1 MQTLES
7 LNRKIKTA
15 HDLLGVVKTMKSLAA
30 VNIRQFER
38 AVESLEQYKSVVD
51 MGWKVFLGSGKP
63 GAFKSGGH
71 VAACLVVG
79 SDQGMCGPYNEALW
93 PFVSE
98 QAQTLKNGG
107 LELSYWTMGEKVHG
121 MLEDAGV
128 VSEERFSP
136 PGSLQAI
143 ILRVQDVV
151 RKVET
156 WRLGRRLEDL
166 YLCHH
171 VLARQGG
178 YSPVFQ
184 KVLPLDESWVDVH
197 VSSPWPNH
205 CLPMLGLTRE
215 TMFSHL
221 FRQHL
226 FVSFYRAFAQSL
238 ACENAARLMAMQAAE
253 KNILEQEEELQARFR
268 EQRQAAITS
277 ELLDI
282 MSGFEALNE
291 EGASV

>member
-38 AVESLEQYKSVVD
+38 AVESLEQYKAVVD
-51 MGWKVFLGSGKP
+51 MGWKVFLRSGKP
-63 GAFKSGGH
+63 GAFKSGSNRS
-71 VAACLVVG
+71 ACLIVG
-79 SDQGMCGPYNEALW
+79 SDQGMCGPFNEALW

-98 QAQTLKNGG
+98 QVQTLKDGG
-107 LELSYWTMGEKVHG
+107 HELSYWTMGEKVHG
-121 MLEDAGV
+121 MLEDAGA
-128 VSEERFSP
+128 VSEEQFSS
-136 PGSLQAI
+136 PGSLQAVI
-143 ILRVQDVV
+143 PRVQDVV
-151 RKVET
+151 QKVEA
-156 WRLGRRLEDL
+156 WRSGRKLESL

-184 KVLPLDESWVDVH
+184 KVLPLDESWVEVH
-197 VSSPWPNH
+197 ASSPWPNR

-215 TMFSHL
+215 TMFTHL

-226 FVSFYRAFAQSL
+226 FISFYRAFGQSL
-238 ACENAARLMAMQAAE
+238 ACENTARLMAMQAAE
-253 KNILEQEEELQARFR
+253 KNILELEEELQARFR

-282 MSGFEALNE
+282 ISGFEALNE
-291 EGASV
+291 EGLSV